1 MGPARPTARHVWY
14 GLLKTASSCS
24 AHHHYPIHCKEN
36 MTDAISICV
45 DAVALPVTDD
55 DDQHRPIHA
64 RIHCPSHCRHVVP
77 VHLCRIDPA
86 IIHQCRLD
94 DARWHGFG

>member
-1 MGPARPTARHVWY
+1 MGPAPPTTRHVWY

-24 AHHHYPIHCKEN
+24 GQQHYPIHCKEN

-45 DAVALPVTDD
+45 DAVALPVTDN
-55 DDQHRPIHA
+55 DDQHCPIQV
-64 RIHCPSHCRHVVP
+64 RTHCPANCRLAVP
-77 VHLCRIDPA
+77 VHLRSLDPA
-86 IIHQCRLD
+86 IIHQCGLD

>member
-1 MGPARPTARHVWY
+1 MGPAPPTARHVWY

-45 DAVALPVTDD
+45 DAVALPVAGVITR
-55 DDQHRPIHA
+55 QMPFVRL
-64 RIHCPSHCRHVVP
+64 S
-77 VHLCRIDPA
+77 LLKDPGQKRA
-86 IIHQCRLD
+86 AKL
-94 DARWHGFG
+94 

>member
-45 DAVALPVTDD
+45 DAVALPVTGVMTT
-55 DDQHRPIHA
+55 QIRGA
-64 RIHCPSHCRHVVP
+64 RLSP
-77 VHLCRIDPA
+77 VKYPGQKRAAKL
-86 IIHQCRLD
+86 
-94 DARWHGFG
+94 